1 MENDRMSLE
10 HYIATK
16 ILRSSDAINPH
27 RLSEMMSLIKQLLET
42 DSEVNEQIKNNQNHV
57 PTSNS
62 SSWNTLKS
70 NESTFG
76 NNKVGAILH
85 YFKF

>member
-1 MENDRMSLE
+1 MSLE

-27 RLSEMMSLIKQLLET
+27 HLSEMMSLIKQLLET
-42 DSEVNEQIKNNQNHV
+42 DSKINDRIKNNQNHI
-57 PTSNS
+57 PTSIS
-62 SSWNTLKS
+62 SSCNTFKS

-76 NNKVGAILH
+76 NNKVGAIFHCFRLC
-85 YFKF
+85 K